1 MDITQIVRVGYGY
14 YPNPTCIKNKKIKNK
29 TINLSHR
36 HSHSLCLSS
45 VLTYSWSLSLS
56 PVSANPHHH
65 SLSLSLSLSPHR
77 FVLWEGSVSHIYMH
91 LLVLASIWH
100 LILVPRSL
108 RINLAFLPLSFL
120 K

>member
-45 VLTYSWSLSLS
+45 VLTDSWSLSLS

-65 SLSLSLSLSPHR
+65 SLSLSLSLPSSLRVVGR
-77 FVLWEGSVSHIYMH
+77 FCLSHIH
-91 LLVLASIWH
+91 AFIGFGIDLALDS
-100 LILVPRSL
+100 RSSFSANQL
-108 RINLAFLPLSFL
+108 GLSTTLFP
-120 K
+120 